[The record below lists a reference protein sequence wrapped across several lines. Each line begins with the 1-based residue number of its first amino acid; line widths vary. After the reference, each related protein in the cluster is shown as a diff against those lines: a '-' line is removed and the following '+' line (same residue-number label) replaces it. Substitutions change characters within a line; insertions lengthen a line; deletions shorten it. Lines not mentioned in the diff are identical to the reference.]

1 MSSPKYYYDRMR
13 EQLKHE
19 ISDVIANDVRDPRV
33 PSIVTITDL
42 KLGEDTRNATVHVSI
57 LDDKKE
63 EAVEALNKA
72 APFIQKIVA
81 RRVTAKNFPK
91 LYFKLDRGLDHSDRI
106 NQLLKQIKDDL
117 V

>member
-13 EQLKHE
+13 EQLKQE
-19 ISDVIANDVRDPRV
+19 IGDVIANDVRDPRI

-42 KLGEDTRNATVHVSI
+42 KLAEDTRNATVHVSI
-57 LDDKKE
+57 YDEKKE
-63 EAVEALNKA
+63 NAIEALNTA
-72 APFIQKIVA
+72 APFIQKMVA
-81 RRVTAKNFPK
+81 RRVTVKNFPK

-106 NQLLKQIKDDL
+106 NLLLKKIKDDL